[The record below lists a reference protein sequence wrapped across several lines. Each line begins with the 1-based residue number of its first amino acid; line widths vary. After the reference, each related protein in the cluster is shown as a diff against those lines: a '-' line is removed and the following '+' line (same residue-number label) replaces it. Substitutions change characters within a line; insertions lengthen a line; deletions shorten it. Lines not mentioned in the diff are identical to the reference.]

1 MTKLVQAL
9 RRARA
14 SSRASAGST
23 ARRFAAA
30 SLQTDV
36 VGAAGASAVE
46 EEATAELERTFQRSD
61 FAALRVV
68 GQFNLGF
75 ILAVLGNDLFIIDQH
90 ASDEIFNFE
99 RLQKTTILNRQ
110 PLISPQPLELSAAE
124 EQTVLQHI
132 ATFKANGFEIGES
145 GREGDPARLR
155 LTAVPFSKGTTF
167 DAADVHELVSLLD
180 GHAPTG
186 PLGTLESGVIRPT
199 KVRAM
204 LAMRACRCSIMIG
217 RALDKQQARW
227 PRASR
232 RRRPL

>member
-1 MTKLVQAL
+1 M
-9 RRARA
+9 
-14 SSRASAGST
+14 
-23 ARRFAAA
+23 
-30 SLQTDV
+30 DV
-36 VGAAGASAVE
+36 AGAAGASEVE